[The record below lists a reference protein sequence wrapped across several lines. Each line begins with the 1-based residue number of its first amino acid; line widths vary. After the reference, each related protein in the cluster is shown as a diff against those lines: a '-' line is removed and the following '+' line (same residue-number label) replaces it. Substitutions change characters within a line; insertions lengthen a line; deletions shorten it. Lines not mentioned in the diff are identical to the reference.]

1 MNPSLSGK
9 PNQVDVVS
17 FPGIEPLFRIKVE
30 SYIQLST
37 RVATR
42 EYTLVPF
49 IRDGSFLFFLG
60 EKIQEEIEMLDIK
73 FLRSNFEE
81 VKQKLQKR
89 GEDLTDLGKFEDLD
103 ARRRELIIET
113 EQLKSKRNEVSQ
125 QIATLKKEKQD
136 ADHLITEMREVGDRV
151 KVLDEELRTVEET
164 LENLLLSIPNIPH
177 ESTPIGETEDDNVE
191 IRKWGEPKEFNFD
204 AKPHWDL
211 ATDLGL
217 LDFERASKVTGSRFV
232 FYKGLGARLERALMN
247 FMLDLHIEEHG
258 YQEVIPPYMVN
269 RTSMT
274 GTGQLPKFEEDA
286 FIIESEDYF
295 LIPTAEVPVTNL
307 HRDEIL
313 SGDELPVN
321 YAAYSACFR
330 SEAGSA
336 GRDTRGLIRQH
347 QFNKVELVKFV
358 KPEDSYEEL
367 EKLTGHAEKVLQ
379 LLGLPYRVM
388 SMCTADLGFTAAKK
402 YDIEVWIPSYNTYRE
417 ISSCS
422 NFEAFQA
429 RRANIRFRR
438 DPKGK
443 PEHVHTLNGSGL
455 AIGRTVAAILENY
468 QQADGT
474 IVIPEALR
482 PYMRNIDVIGK

>member
-1 MNPSLSGK
+1 
-9 PNQVDVVS
+9 
-17 FPGIEPLFRIKVE
+17 
-30 SYIQLST
+30 
-37 RVATR
+37 
-42 EYTLVPF
+42 
-49 IRDGSFLFFLG
+49 
-60 EKIQEEIEMLDIK
+60 MLDLK
-73 FLRSNFEE
+73 HLRANFTE
-81 VKQKLQKR
+81 VKEKLQHR

-103 ARRRELIIET
+103 VKRRELIVES

-125 QIATLKKEKQD
+125 QVAALKREKKD
-136 ADHLITEMREVGDRV
+136 AEHLITEMREVGDRI
-151 KVLDEELRTVEET
+151 KALDDELRGVEET
-164 LENLLLSIPNIPH
+164 LEMLLLSIPNIPH
-177 ESTPIGETEDDNVE
+177 ESVPVGESEDENVE
-191 IRKWGEPKEFNFD
+191 IRKWGEVRDFGFEP
-204 AKPHWDL
+204 KPHWDVADAL
-211 ATDLGL
+211 NI
-217 LDFERASKVTGSRFV
+217 LDFERAGKVTGSRFV
-232 FYKGLGARLERALMN
+232 FYKGLGARLERALWN
-247 FMLDLHIEEHG
+247 FMLDLHVDEHG
-258 YQEVIPPYMVN
+258 YTEVLPPYMVN
-269 RTSMT
+269 RASMT

-286 FIIESEDYF
+286 FLIESEDYF

-313 SGDELPVN
+313 SNEQLPIR
-321 YAAYSACFR
+321 YAAFSACFR

-367 EKLTGHAEKVLQ
+367 EKLTNNAEKVLQ
-379 LLGLPYRVM
+379 LLGLPYRVL
-388 SMCTADLGFTAAKK
+388 SMCTGDLGFTAAKK
-402 YDIEVWIPSYNTYRE
+402 YDIEVWIPSYEMYRE

-468 QQADGT
+468 QQEDGSV
-474 IVIPEALR
+474 IIPEVLR
-482 PYMRNIDVIGK
+482 PYMGNRDVIKPE